1 MKQPKIELD
10 LTPITE
16 EKLEELGLEVKVLLN
31 EDSGYEDDFYL
42 NVNNKIDVMEGA
54 YQKWDTYIEE
64 EDKEVSFMNDEE
76 LIKYIKLRFDIL
88 RANVETKQVI

>member
-1 MKQPKIELD
+1 MKD
-10 LTPITE
+10 LK

-64 EDKEVSFMNDEE
+64 EDKEVSFMNDED
-76 LIKYIKLRFDIL
+76 LIEYIKEEA
-88 RANVETKQVI
+88 AN